1 MIPNWIWCYVTEN
14 RWAYHCEMIKKCALF
29 TAHLRSWSLK
39 SLRMRIHWV
48 AWNDVIELVLLNFER
63 RQYLDLWRQ
72 DKKKFARNS
81 HAVTINGAK
90 NVHCT
95 ECKRR
100 CLSKNTCYLS
110 IILVN
115 NHNQWAWNLNCC
127 SYLNMCV
134 CVVYVPLE
142 FHALIDEV
150 SKNGMRSVLYL
161 TKIYCETHS
170 TSQSPPLK
178 HPIC

>member
-1 MIPNWIWCYVTEN
+1 
-14 RWAYHCEMIKKCALF
+14 MIKKCALF

-134 CVVYVPLE
+134 CVWFTFLWNSMHLSMKCRKMAWGRFCIWRKFIVRRTRQVNHHLWSTQ
-142 FHALIDEV
+142 FV
-150 SKNGMRSVLYL
+150 SC
-161 TKIYCETHS
+161 TAE
-170 TSQSPPLK
+170 
-178 HPIC
+178 